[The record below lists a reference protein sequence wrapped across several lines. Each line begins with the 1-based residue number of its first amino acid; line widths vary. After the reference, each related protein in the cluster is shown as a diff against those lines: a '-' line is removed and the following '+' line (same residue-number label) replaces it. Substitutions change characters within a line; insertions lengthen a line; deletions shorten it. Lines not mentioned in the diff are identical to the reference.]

1 MADDYFT
8 KAEKIKQKV
17 RNLDWEKKIKLLE
30 KDFEDKKFSKEEFL
44 DKKRQVYSEVLDQMS
59 EINQEKMKL
68 NKDHSA
74 EPIEDDY
81 LSDEDLEIFQEQL
94 TPFQYMSLTKDYL
107 GEFDSQDI
115 VFSDDFRKF
124 ENLENFVHWECVKKI
139 EKLRIHNNY
148 FSCEFMDKNE
158 LVIKDIAC
166 LNELSKL
173 EELVFDDEGNLG
185 DRIKVDYFSSKQ
197 LSNIKQLEIHGLW
210 DLSFLQNSFSDN
222 HNIYETLEII
232 KNDLKTLERAV
243 YSGSIEATT
252 STNEQSNIE
261 LDSNSED
268 VLTRHLLKLSEVEDQ
283 FRQLTNK
290 FEEINFKL
298 DKLSNRLSKIQ
309 ADNQIRFQDIESA
322 ITSGAITTQL
332 SSKPKTDSKS
342 EILPGSSQPQ
352 DLGSISYK
360 DTETSE
366 TSQQIQSVNTT
377 ATVLTETFQAEEK
390 ILPQELS
397 PKKQYEFATSFLKV
411 GDYSTAERAFREFVL
426 SNSEHELA
434 GSAQYWYAETFR
446 IRQLYTDAASAYL
459 EGYQKYPKG
468 NKAPINLLK
477 LGVSMVQIGE
487 KDQGCKMIN
496 GVELQYPKANQSVIQ
511 KAKYESKKFE
521 CIKEDS

>member
-1 MADDYFT
+1 MRFT
-8 KAEKIKQKV
+8 
-17 RNLDWEKKIKLLE
+17 LKLI
-30 KDFEDKKFSKEEFL
+30 FI
-44 DKKRQVYSEVLDQMS
+44 VLF
-59 EINQEKMKL
+59 N
-68 NKDHSA
+68 
-74 EPIEDDY
+74 
-81 LSDEDLEIFQEQL
+81 
-94 TPFQYMSLTKDYL
+94 
-107 GEFDSQDI
+107 
-115 VFSDDFRKF
+115 
-124 ENLENFVHWECVKKI
+124 
-139 EKLRIHNNY
+139 
-148 FSCEFMDKNE
+148 
-158 LVIKDIAC
+158 
-166 LNELSKL
+166 
-173 EELVFDDEGNLG
+173 
-185 DRIKVDYFSSKQ
+185 
-197 LSNIKQLEIHGLW
+197 
-210 DLSFLQNSFSDN
+210 LSFLQNSFSDN

-243 YSGSIEATT
+243 YSGSIEIKT
-252 STNEQSNIE
+252 SANEQSNID

-309 ADNQIRFQDIESA
+309 ADNQIRFQDIEAGIS
-322 ITSGAITTQL
+322 SGESTTQL
-332 SSKPKTDSKS
+332 SSKPKTDMTKS

-366 TSQQIQSVNTT
+366 TSQQIQSVDTT
-377 ATVLTETFQAEEK
+377 ATVVTETFQAEEK
-390 ILPQELS
+390 ILPQDLTPE
-397 PKKQYEFATSFLKV
+397 KQYEFATSFLKV

-468 NKAPINLLK
+468 AKAPINLLK

>member
-1 MADDYFT
+1 MRFT
-8 KAEKIKQKV
+8 Y
-17 RNLDWEKKIKLLE
+17 KLIILIL
-30 KDFEDKKFSKEEFL
+30 F
-44 DKKRQVYSEVLDQMS
+44 Y
-59 EINQEKMKL
+59 
-68 NKDHSA
+68 
-74 EPIEDDY
+74 
-81 LSDEDLEIFQEQL
+81 
-94 TPFQYMSLTKDYL
+94 
-107 GEFDSQDI
+107 
-115 VFSDDFRKF
+115 
-124 ENLENFVHWECVKKI
+124 
-139 EKLRIHNNY
+139 
-148 FSCEFMDKNE
+148 
-158 LVIKDIAC
+158 
-166 LNELSKL
+166 
-173 EELVFDDEGNLG
+173 
-185 DRIKVDYFSSKQ
+185 
-197 LSNIKQLEIHGLW
+197 
-210 DLSFLQNSFSDN
+210 LSFLQNSFSDN

-243 YSGSIEATT
+243 YSDSIEVKT
-252 STNEQSNIE
+252 SSNEQSNIE
-261 LDSNSED
+261 LNNNSED

-322 ITSGAITTQL
+322 ISSGEITTQL
-332 SSKPKTDSKS
+332 SSKPKTDTKS

-366 TSQQIQSVNTT
+366 TSQKIESVDTT
-377 ATVLTETFQAEEK
+377 ATIVTETFQAEEK
-390 ILPQELS
+390 ILPQDLS

-426 SNSEHELA
+426 DNSEHELA

-496 GVELQYPKANQSVIQ
+496 GVELQYPKAKQSVIQ